1 MASISPRT
9 GGVLANGVTV
19 PQSWPENVCPPPQ
32 SAWRYPWIL
41 SRIDRLLKIIL
52 ARSNSARLPSKTPST
67 TGVFNNP
74 ADTVS

>member
-1 MASISPRT
+1 LGAR
-9 GGVLANGVTV
+9 VLAVL
-19 PQSWPENVCPPPQ
+19 Q
-32 SAWRYPWIL
+32 
-41 SRIDRLLKIIL
+41 IDRLLKIIS